1 MKLKLKL
8 LKPFKDSVG
17 KSELGINTNANNIEG
32 LLIELSVK
40 YPKLKSQ
47 IFDSKGRIAYSVNA
61 IINSVPITDIKQ
73 KIKDNDEITL
83 FIPVGG
89 G

>member
-1 MKLKLKL
+1 MKLKVKL

-17 KSELGINTNANNIEG
+17 KDELSMDSTSSNIEE
-32 LLIELSVK
+32 LLIELSSE

-47 IFDSKGRIAYSVNA
+47 IFNSEGKVDYSVNV
-61 IINSVPITDIKQ
+61 IINSVPVVDLKQ

-83 FIPVGG
+83 FIPIGG